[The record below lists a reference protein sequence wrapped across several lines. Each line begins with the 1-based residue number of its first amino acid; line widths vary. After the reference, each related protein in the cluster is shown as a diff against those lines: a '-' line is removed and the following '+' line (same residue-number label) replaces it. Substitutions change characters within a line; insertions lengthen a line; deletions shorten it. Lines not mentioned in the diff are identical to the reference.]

1 MLNFRLIVPIFSR
14 FLGKS
19 NLGINSS
26 SHRYTSTMA
35 SQYIKSKINSDAILK
50 SAEDKRTYE
59 GLELNNGMKVLLI
72 SDPET
77 DKASG
82 AMDVNIGHMKDPV
95 DLPGLAHFCEHMLFL
110 GTKKYEQ
117 ENEYSKFLSEH
128 GGSSNAY
135 TSGEHTNFYFDISP
149 EHLPGALDRFSQ
161 FFLCPLF
168 TETATDREVNAVNSE
183 NDKNLQSDPWRIHQL
198 EKTLTDPSH
207 DYSKFG
213 TGNKDTLDTIPKSN
227 GVNVRDAL
235 LKFHDGYYSSNIM
248 GLCVL
253 GKESIEELTE
263 MVVPLIANVENMN
276 VVVPE
281 WKDHPVGPAQMKKI
295 AYTVPVKDVRNLS
308 MSWPIMDLHP
318 YFKCNP
324 GHYLGHLVGHEGKG
338 SLLSELKNRGWVNT
352 LCGGQSPGAKG
363 FMFFKVDVDLT
374 EEGQEH
380 IDDIITLTYQ
390 YFNMLKRE
398 GPKQWIFDE
407 CKDLSAMTFRFKG
420 KEKPRNYTT
429 QVAGLIHKYSLSEV
443 LSGPY
448 LMSEFQPDLI
458 TMVLDKLQPDRMRI
472 FVVSK
477 KFEDKTNIKEK
488 WYGTDYSV
496 EDIQESKIQM
506 WSKCGENENLTLPE
520 KNDFIPTDFE
530 LVTREVDPA
539 SLPEL
544 IKDSAMTQ
552 LWFKQDDTYLLP
564 KACINFELISS
575 LGRSDPVNCNLM
587 YLFVSLFK
595 DALNEYAYDAE
606 LAGLHYG
613 LECTI
618 YGMSFAIGGYNQKQK
633 VLLAKILEKMT
644 TFKVDPKR
652 FEIYKEM
659 YTRSLKNFSAE
670 QPHQHAIYYTSVLMS
685 EFMWTK
691 DELLQCVDEM
701 TVEKLDAFIPQ
712 LLSKLYIEGLIYGNV
727 TKQIALDIV
736 ETVESILTTKCNTKP
751 LLPSQTKRLRE
762 LQLPDGSSFVYHEKN
777 HVHKSSSIE
786 VYYQCGLQQTQPNML
801 LEMFVQIIAEPC
813 FDILRTKEQLGYI
826 VFSGVRRSNGVQGL
840 RVIIQSDRSPEY
852 VEKRVEAFLNSMDDY
867 IKEMTDEAF
876 QKHLKALVS
885 KRMEK
890 PKKISG
896 QNSRYWSEI
905 LSQQYNFDRETV
917 EVEFLKTVKKEDV
930 FSFFKDRIAVGAPYR
945 KKFSIHVVSSVNGEK
960 ELTETNGEKQ
970 TTETTED
977 GNNLLPSPE
986 LPPPMVV
993 TSVAEFKRDMGLYP
1007 LPRPYIDL
1015 QKARSKL

>member
-1 MLNFRLIVPIFSR
+1 
-14 FLGKS
+14 
-19 NLGINSS
+19 
-26 SHRYTSTMA
+26 
-35 SQYIKSKINSDAILK
+35 
-50 SAEDKRTYE
+50 
-59 GLELNNGMKVLLI
+59 
-72 SDPET
+72 
-77 DKASG
+77 
-82 AMDVNIGHMKDPV
+82 
-95 DLPGLAHFCEHMLFL
+95 
-110 GTKKYEQ
+110 
-117 ENEYSKFLSEH
+117 
-128 GGSSNAY
+128 
-135 TSGEHTNFYFDISP
+135 
-149 EHLPGALDRFSQ
+149 
-161 FFLCPLF
+161 
-168 TETATDREVNAVNSE
+168 
-183 NDKNLQSDPWRIHQL
+183 
-198 EKTLTDPSH
+198 
-207 DYSKFG
+207 
-213 TGNKDTLDTIPKSN
+213 
-227 GVNVRDAL
+227 
-235 LKFHDGYYSSNIM
+235 
-248 GLCVL
+248 
-253 GKESIEELTE
+253 
-263 MVVPLIANVENMN
+263 
-276 VVVPE
+276 
-281 WKDHPVGPAQMKKI
+281 
-295 AYTVPVKDVRNLS
+295 
-308 MSWPIMDLHP
+308 
-318 YFKCNP
+318 
-324 GHYLGHLVGHEGKG
+324 
-338 SLLSELKNRGWVNT
+338 
-352 LCGGQSPGAKG
+352 
-363 FMFFKVDVDLT
+363 
-374 EEGQEH
+374 
-380 IDDIITLTYQ
+380 
-390 YFNMLKRE
+390 
-398 GPKQWIFDE
+398 
-407 CKDLSAMTFRFKG
+407 
-420 KEKPRNYTT
+420 
-429 QVAGLIHKYSLSEV
+429 
-443 LSGPY
+443 
-448 LMSEFQPDLI
+448 
-458 TMVLDKLQPDRMRI
+458 
-472 FVVSK
+472 
-477 KFEDKTNIKEK
+477 
-488 WYGTDYSV
+488 
-496 EDIQESKIQM
+496 
-506 WSKCGENENLTLPE
+506 
-520 KNDFIPTDFE
+520 
-530 LVTREVDPA
+530 
-539 SLPEL
+539 
-544 IKDSAMTQ
+544 
-552 LWFKQDDTYLLP
+552 
-564 KACINFELISS
+564 
-575 LGRSDPVNCNLM
+575 
-587 YLFVSLFK
+587 
-595 DALNEYAYDAE
+595 
-606 LAGLHYG
+606 
-613 LECTI
+613 
-618 YGMSFAIGGYNQKQK
+618 
-633 VLLAKILEKMT
+633 MT

-652 FEIYKEM
+652 FEIDKEM

-670 QPHQHAIYYTSVLMS
+670 QPHKHAIYYTSVLMS

-751 LLPSQTKRLRE
+751 LLPSQAKRLRE
-762 LQLPDGSSFVYHEKN
+762 LQLPNGSSFVYHEKN

>member
-1 MLNFRLIVPIFSR
+1 MTDEAFQKHLKALVSKQTVEVEFLKTVKKEDFFSFFKDR
-14 FLGKS
+14 TAVGAPYRKKFSIYVVSSVNGEQQSTETNGEKQTTETTEDGN
-19 NLGINSS
+19 NL
-26 SHRYTSTMA
+26 
-35 SQYIKSKINSDAILK
+35 
-50 SAEDKRTYE
+50 
-59 GLELNNGMKVLLI
+59 
-72 SDPET
+72 
-77 DKASG
+77 
-82 AMDVNIGHMKDPV
+82 
-95 DLPGLAHFCEHMLFL
+95 LP
-110 GTKKYEQ
+110 
-117 ENEYSKFLSEH
+117 
-128 GGSSNAY
+128 
-135 TSGEHTNFYFDISP
+135 SP
-149 EHLPGALDRFSQ
+149 ELPP
-161 FFLCPLF
+161 LCYNSYFPLYV
-168 TETATDREVNAVNSE
+168 T
-183 NDKNLQSDPWRIHQL
+183 
-198 EKTLTDPSH
+198 
-207 DYSKFG
+207 
-213 TGNKDTLDTIPKSN
+213 
-227 GVNVRDAL
+227 
-235 LKFHDGYYSSNIM
+235 
-248 GLCVL
+248 
-253 GKESIEELTE
+253 
-263 MVVPLIANVENMN
+263 
-276 VVVPE
+276 
-281 WKDHPVGPAQMKKI
+281 
-295 AYTVPVKDVRNLS
+295 
-308 MSWPIMDLHP
+308 
-318 YFKCNP
+318 
-324 GHYLGHLVGHEGKG
+324 
-338 SLLSELKNRGWVNT
+338 
-352 LCGGQSPGAKG
+352 
-363 FMFFKVDVDLT
+363 
-374 EEGQEH
+374 EH

-429 QVAGLIHKYSLSEV
+429 QVAGLIHKYSLSKV
-443 LSGPY
+443 LSGHGGPH

-458 TMVLDKLQPDRMRI
+458 TMVMDKLQPDRMRI

-496 EDIQESKIQM
+496 EDIPDSKIQM
-506 WSKCGENENLTLPE
+506 WSKCGENENFTLPE

-530 LVTREVDPA
+530 LVTREVDPVSF

-852 VEKRVEAFLNSMDDY
+852 VEKRVEAFLNSMD
-867 IKEMTDEAF
+867 KLW
-876 QKHLKALVS
+876 KL
-885 KRMEK
+885 
-890 PKKISG
+890 
-896 QNSRYWSEI
+896 N
-905 LSQQYNFDRETV
+905 
-917 EVEFLKTVKKEDV
+917 LKTVKKEDV

-970 TTETTED
+970 TTETTDD

>member
-1 MLNFRLIVPIFSR
+1 
-14 FLGKS
+14 
-19 NLGINSS
+19 
-26 SHRYTSTMA
+26 MA
-35 SQYIKSKINSDAILK
+35 SQFIKTKFDNEQIIK

-59 GLELNNGMKVLLI
+59 GLELNNGMKILLI

-77 DKASG
+77 DKASA
-82 AMDVNIGHMKDPV
+82 AMDINIGHMKDPV
-95 DLPGLAHFCEHMLFL
+95 ELPGLAHFCEHMLFL

-117 ENEYSKFLSEH
+117 ENEYSKFLNEH

-135 TSGEHTNFYFDISP
+135 TSGEHTNYYFDVSP
-149 EHLPGALDRFSQ
+149 EHLSGALDRFSQ

-168 TETATDREVNAVNSE
+168 TECATEREVNAVNSE

-198 EKTLTDPSH
+198 EKALTDPKH
-207 DYSKFG
+207 DYFKFG
-213 TGNKDTLDTIPKSN
+213 TGNKETLDTIPKSK
-227 GVNVRDAL
+227 GINVRDAL
-235 LKFHDGYYSSNIM
+235 LKFHNEYYSSNIM

-253 GKESIEELTE
+253 GKESINELTE
-263 MVVPLIANVENMN
+263 MVVPMIAGVENKN
-276 VVVPE
+276 VSVPE
-281 WKDHPVGPAQMKKI
+281 WPDHPVGPQQMKKI

-308 MSWPIMDLHP
+308 LSWPIMDLHP
-318 YFKCNP
+318 YYKSNP

-338 SLLSELKNRGWVNT
+338 SLLSELKARGWVNT
-352 LCGGQSPGAKG
+352 LVGGQSPGANG

-390 YFNMLKRE
+390 YFNMLRRE
-398 GPKQWIFDE
+398 GPKKWIFDE
-407 CKDLSAMTFRFKG
+407 CKDLSAMSFRFKG
-420 KEKPRNYTT
+420 KEKPSSYTT
-429 QVAGLIHKYSLSEV
+429 HVAGLIHKYRLPEV
-443 LSGPY
+443 LSGPH
-448 LMSEFQPDLI
+448 LLSEFQPDLV
-458 TMVLDKLQPDRMRI
+458 TMILDKLQPERMRAI
-472 FVVSK
+472 VVSK
-477 KFEDKTNIKEK
+477 KFEGKTNSKEQ
-488 WYGTDYSV
+488 WYGTDFIV
-496 EDIQESKIQM
+496 EDFPGSKIEM
-506 WSKCGENENLTLPE
+506 WENCGESENLTLPE

-530 LVTREVDPA
+530 LVTRETDPA
-539 SLPEL
+539 SLPEM
-544 IKDSAMTQ
+544 IKDSEMTR

-564 KACINFELISS
+564 KACINFELISP

-587 YLFVSLFK
+587 YLFISLFK

-618 YGMSFAIGGYNQKQK
+618 YGMSLGIGGYNQKQK
-633 VLLAKILEKMT
+633 VLLQKILERMT
-644 TFKVDPKR
+644 SFKVDPKR
-652 FEIYKEM
+652 FEIFKEM

-691 DELLQCVDEM
+691 EELLQCVDEM
-701 TVEKLDAFIPQ
+701 TVEKLEAFIPQ

-727 TKQIALDIV
+727 TKQGAV
-736 ETVESILTTKCNTKP
+736 EIIDMVESILTTKCNTKT

-786 VYYQCGLQQTQPNML
+786 VYYQCGLQQTQANML

-840 RVIIQSDRSPEY
+840 RVIIQSDRAPDY

-867 IKEMTDEAF
+867 IKDMTDEAF
-876 QKHLKALVS
+876 QKHLKALMT

-896 QNSRYWSEI
+896 QNTRYWSEI
-905 LSQQYNFDRETV
+905 LSQQYNFDRENV
-917 EVEFLKTVKKEDV
+917 EVDFLKTLKKDDIYK
-930 FSFFKDRIAVGAPYR
+930 FFKDRIAVGAPYR
-945 KKFSIHVVSSVNGEK
+945 KKFSIHVVSSVNG
-960 ELTETNGEKQ
+960 LDQTDGTCNGS
-970 TTETTED
+970 
-977 GNNLLPSPE
+977 GNENNHLKSPE
-986 LPPPMVV
+986 LPAPVVV
-993 TSVAEFKRDMGLYP
+993 TSIAEFKRDMGLYP